1 MEIVMSDEGQVV
13 IAIGIPSDRV
23 EEAFRIFSGATVVAA
38 PSLEAAVQWLEE
50 AAHAASVHA
59 APLRVD
65 GLEIDVDDHRV
76 TCFGTPV
83 DFTEQEVRILGC
95 LASEPGRARTF
106 KEIFVG
112 SWAQRYMNDPSPVQA
127 AVKRLRAKLGRAG
140 AGVRIEAV
148 RAIGYRMVV
157 PPLGRSGLE

>member
-1 MEIVMSDEGQVV
+1 MSDDGQVV
-13 IAIGIPSDRV
+13 IVIGLPSDRV
-23 EEAFRIFSGATVVAA
+23 AEALQVFSGATVVAA
-38 PSLEAAVQWLEE
+38 PSLEAAMEWLEK
-50 AAHAASVHA
+50 AAHASSVHA

-106 KEIFVG
+106 EEIFVG

-157 PPLGRSGLE
+157 PPLGRSGPE